1 MSENLFVS
9 VLNQARKAKSLV
21 CVFRDPTDLRRF
33 AVGYVVA
40 VGNQDYT
47 LQQIDP
53 DGNPDGLDV
62 GVLDDIIEVRRDSR
76 YARQIQLLMEH
87 KDDMAPASGEW
98 QAPANPDSCLEVVLD
113 RAKKEQLVVNVLVAT
128 GDDEV
133 RFYALVKDLSESH
146 VRLDVL
152 TDDGES
158 DGLSTLRLDD
168 IAGLQVDTREERKIA
183 LFNRHRMHLYL

>member
-1 MSENLFVS
+1 MSDNFFVN
-9 VLNQARKAKSLV
+9 VLNQARKSKSLV

-40 VGNQDYT
+40 VGTHDYT

-76 YARQIQLLMEH
+76 YTRQMTLLMEH
-87 KDDMAPASGEW
+87 KNNLASGESPW
-98 QAPANPDSCLEVVLD
+98 QAPANPESCLEAVLD
-113 RAKKEQLVVNVLVAT
+113 QAKKDKLVVNVLVAT
-128 GDDEV
+128 GEDEI
-133 RFYALVKDLSESH
+133 RFFALVRELSDSH
-146 VRLDVL
+146 ACFDVL

-158 DGLSTLRLDD
+158 DGSSTLRLDD
-168 IAGLQVDTREERKIA
+168 IAGLQINTREERKIA
-183 LFNRHRMHLYL
+183 LFNRHRTHLYL

>member
-1 MSENLFVS
+1 MAENFFIK
-9 VLNQARKAKSLV
+9 VLNQARQEKSLV

-40 VGNQDYT
+40 VGAQDYT

-62 GVLDDIIEVRRDSR
+62 GALDDIVEVRRESR
-76 YARQIQLLMEH
+76 YTRQIALLMEH
-87 KDDMAPASGEW
+87 KDDKPPAESGWKGSATPE
-98 QAPANPDSCLEVVLD
+98 SCLEVVLD
-113 RAKKEQLVVNVLVAT
+113 QARRDKLVVNVLVAT

-133 RFYALVKDLSESH
+133 RFFALVRELSESH
-146 VRLDVL
+146 VRFDVL

-168 IAGLQVDTREERKIA
+168 IAGLQVNTREERKIA
-183 LFNRHRMHLYL
+183 LFNRHRTHLYL